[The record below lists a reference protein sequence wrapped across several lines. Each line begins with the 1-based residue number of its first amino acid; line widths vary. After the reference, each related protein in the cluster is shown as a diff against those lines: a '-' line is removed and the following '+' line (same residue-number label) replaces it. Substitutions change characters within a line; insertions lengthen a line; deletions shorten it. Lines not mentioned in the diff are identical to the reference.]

1 MLVASHG
8 SPPGNRDAA
17 NLFSL
22 VEDANDMDLLE
33 RIETQLISNRLPL
46 IGITV
51 AAVPYANT
59 PVVLTLHWHGFVE
72 TRLAEVTDANVVA
85 FQPVPSSAL
94 QVNDRWDRLNELENE
109 VLDVAWELGSWNLA
123 RVEALP
129 FVRPGASEQ
138 ESLECMGAFGSLPLS
153 IDGQPPVVAEVPDAE
168 DLIEAASRSGY
179 LQWTFRPVRG
189 GLWAEVAEDLTLEE
203 GGYRNPPCP
212 YLAAPTRQ
220 RIARAPRRVVY
231 QFGRMRLQ

>member
-1 MLVASHG
+1 MH
-8 SPPGNRDAA
+8 
-17 NLFSL
+17 
-22 VEDANDMDLLE
+22 LLD

-46 IGITV
+46 VGITV

-72 TRLAEVTDANVVA
+72 TRLANVTDANVVA

-109 VLDVAWELGSWNLA
+109 VLEVAWELGAWDLA
-123 RVEALP
+123 RAEALP

-138 ESLECMGAFGSLPLS
+138 ESLECMGAFGSLPLA
-153 IDGQPPVVAEVPDAE
+153 IEGQPPVVAEVPDAE

-179 LQWTFRPVRG
+179 LQWVFRPVRG
-189 GLWAEVAEDLTLEE
+189 GVWAEVADDLTLEQ

-212 YLAAPTRQ
+212 VLPQPVVLPST
-220 RIARAPRRVVY
+220 RAPRRVVY
-231 QFGRMRLQ
+231 QFGRANLQ